1 MFNPLNELFVF
12 ADENE
17 VAKHA
22 FARFDNTVLGKAF
35 RCFDIERFLVYQIF
49 SEKAA
54 IDDGGWNK
62 CQLFKGEL
70 FVCRVNHIILSRYF
84 CFFENT
90 RALYCVCQ
98 KYRFC
103 IDITTKPM
111 HRIKETFLDFFKNEE
126 TKKEM
131 KTMIRPIF
139 DLIYNEMY
147 VYFLLICIY
156 NIVLV
161 FILLVILYILVCI
174 WYKEI
179 RQIHNLV

>member
-1 MFNPLNELFVF
+1 
-12 ADENE
+12 
-17 VAKHA
+17 
-22 FARFDNTVLGKAF
+22 
-35 RCFDIERFLVYQIF
+35 
-49 SEKAA
+49 
-54 IDDGGWNK
+54 
-62 CQLFKGEL
+62 
-70 FVCRVNHIILSRYF
+70 
-84 CFFENT
+84 
-90 RALYCVCQ
+90 
-98 KYRFC
+98 
-103 IDITTKPM
+103 M

-131 KTMIRPIF
+131 KMMIRPII

-179 RQIHNLV
+179 RQIHNLL